1 MDITDRTIVY
11 TTTHPSGSAVSWGA
25 IIGGALGASAMAL
38 ILFVLGTGLGLT
50 SVSPWQREGVEAG
63 TFGMMAIGWIVFTS
77 VVSSA
82 LGGYLAGRLRVKW
95 SDVLLDEVYFRDTA
109 HGFLAWAL
117 AALLTAT
124 VLASAMA
131 TVVGAGAKA
140 GADRK
145 STRLNSSH

>member
-1 MDITDRTIVY
+1 
-11 TTTHPSGSAVSWGA
+11 
-25 IIGGALGASAMAL
+25 ASAMAL

-50 SVSPWQREGVEAG
+50 SVSPWQREGVEAD

-124 VLASAMA
+124 VLASTMA

-140 GADRK
+140 GAAVAGGVADAAGGAATAGLAAVAGNVDAEGTFEYYADR
-145 STRLNSSH
+145 L